1 MFENRILS
9 SQAGDKPSGYIYYFT
24 VQFPNAMRLQYAYK
38 DRLLND
44 EEENVRHSF
53 HEPYETQIHSGQTD
67 RDYVMSGG
75 TWSYN
80 VAF

>member
-1 MFENRILS
+1 ML
-9 SQAGDKPSGYIYYFT
+9 
-24 VQFPNAMRLQYAYK
+24 LQYAYK
-38 DRLLND
+38 DRLLNV
-44 EEENVRHSF
+44 EEENVCHSF

-67 RDYVMSGG
+67 RDYVTSGG